1 MASQQEQQ
9 AMADLFGQHMDAEL
23 AGDLES
29 TLATM
34 TDDPHLVNVPTLQ
47 LLVCGPRRTR
57 LGHCGRR

>member
-1 MASQQEQQ
+1 
-9 AMADLFGQHMDAEL
+9 MADLFGQHMDAEL